1 MRLPAI
7 FRTSVLQ
14 LTILYVV
21 LFGVSVATLGWFIYR
36 STVGYLQDQTDEVI
50 DAEINGLREQFN
62 QRGLRG
68 LAQIIEERGARD
80 DEERFAY
87 SLIEILSE
95 DRFRQ
100 ITGNLKGWPAP
111 PDLVGEWIEF
121 PVPGADEGDAEIP
134 VRAMVLSIG
143 QTNYR
148 LLVGRE
154 IRELEQI
161 NDRFIRAL
169 TLGLGLTM
177 LLALGGGLALAFS
190 AQRHVAELNRTTR
203 QIIAGDLSQ
212 RVPIADANDE
222 YAELA
227 RSVNTMLDQIE
238 HLMAG
243 LRHVGDSI
251 AHDLRG
257 PLTRLRTRLEL
268 LSEEEHPSR
277 QKVSECLEQADGVLA
292 TFNALLRISRV
303 ETGAYRSAFSTIDLG
318 EIIADVADLYQATAD
333 DKLVELRRR
342 IVDNAYVYGDR
353 ELLAQALT
361 NLLDNALK
369 YTTAGGHIDLE
380 IRKNKDRIVVTVGD
394 SGPGIPTEDR
404 ERVLQRFARLDES
417 RSMPGNG
424 LGLALVRAIADQHDA
439 KLVLSDNAPGLRVT
453 LTLPAANGAGSSNV
467 TGTGAGPVLT
477 GSRTKKSPASD
488 EAGPTSRQLWSGN
501 LAIGGTEETRVS
513 NASSKAGPKS
523 SRNSLAIRAGLPYAR
538 RNEDDSSL
546 AHRCRWPACQL
557 IFPYPPRCL
566 SRGVTQFSFSLQFS
580 ISP

>member
-50 DAEINGLREQFN
+50 DAEINGLREQFS
-62 QRGLRG
+62 QRGVLG
-68 LAQIIEERGARD
+68 LAQIIEERSARD

-87 SLIEILSE
+87 FLIEVLSDE
-95 DRFRQ
+95 RFRP
-100 ITGNLKGWPAP
+100 IAGNLDRWPAP
-111 PDLVGEWIEF
+111 ANLVGEWMEF
-121 PVPGADEGDAEIP
+121 HVPGADAGDAAVP
-134 VRAMVLSIG
+134 VRAMVLSIVA
-143 QTNYR
+143 QSNYR

-161 NDRFIRAL
+161 NDRFVRAL

-190 AQRHVAELNRTTR
+190 AQRHVSELNRTTR
-203 QIIAGDLSQ
+203 QIIAGDLSR

-268 LSEEEHPSR
+268 LSEEESPSR
-277 QKVSECLEQADGVLA
+277 QQVGECLEQADGVLA

-303 ETGAYRSAFSTIDLG
+303 ETGAYRSAFATIDLG

-342 IVDNAYVYGDR
+342 VIDNAYVYGDR

-369 YTTAGGHIDLE
+369 YTSPGGHIDLE
-380 IRKNKDRIVVTVGD
+380 IRKNADRIIVTVGD

-453 LTLPAANGAGSSNV
+453 LTLPAAKGGGN
-467 TGTGAGPVLT
+467 GPV
-477 GSRTKKSPASD
+477 AS
-488 EAGPTSRQLWSGN
+488 
-501 LAIGGTEETRVS
+501 
-513 NASSKAGPKS
+513 
-523 SRNSLAIRAGLPYAR
+523 
-538 RNEDDSSL
+538 
-546 AHRCRWPACQL
+546 
-557 IFPYPPRCL
+557 
-566 SRGVTQFSFSLQFS
+566 
-580 ISP
+580 